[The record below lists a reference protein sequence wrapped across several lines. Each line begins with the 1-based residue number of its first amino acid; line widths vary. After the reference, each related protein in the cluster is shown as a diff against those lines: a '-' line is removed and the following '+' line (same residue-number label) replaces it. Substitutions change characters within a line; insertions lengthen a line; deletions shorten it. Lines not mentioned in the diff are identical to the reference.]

1 MLGLLEHR
9 SLLRRM
15 SQARSVDTVLD
26 LAKAIDQRSYETK
39 GFQELKASI
48 RNLSSISS
56 MTWEARE
63 KLPYIYH
70 QIENDKNI
78 TSKMDARARN
88 LITMSNLSVHSL
100 GGITSSSFRVLLS
113 WYGDDGRSDL
123 DLYLK
128 CPECNC
134 LVSHKDRICKCC
146 EEIHLT
152 VEKVGDE
159 KSSNL
164 GVEMVDVSS
173 PTGRNNFSKCIQSI
187 TKGGILDEAA
197 TQKGIQL
204 QIGDPIDLEADGIR
218 LLRPKLSRVEFDVDH
233 LGPSQMRSVQN
244 AIVQQASNET
254 YSLQVHLFAGD
265 PVAYEVLVQ
274 RVGFPDVLYQ
284 LPPHAETDEMED
296 IFSMSG
302 LQLQSKWEPLEL
314 D

>member
-1 MLGLLEHR
+1 M
-9 SLLRRM
+9 
-15 SQARSVDTVLD
+15 DTVLD
-26 LAKAIDQRSYETK
+26 FAKAMDQRSYETK
-39 GFQELKASI
+39 GFQDLKVTI

-88 LITMSNLSVHSL
+88 LMTMSNLSVHSL

-123 DLYLK
+123 DLYLQ

-152 VEKVGDE
+152 VEKDPGDDE
-159 KSSNL
+159 KFNL

-173 PTGRNNFSKCIQSI
+173 PTPNFSKCIQSI
-187 TKGGILDEAA
+187 TKGGLLDQAA

-204 QIGDPIDLEADGIR
+204 QIGDLIDEEADPIR
-218 LLRPKLSRVEFDVDH
+218 LLRPKICRVELDVDH

-244 AIVQQASNET
+244 VIVQQASNEN

-265 PVAYEVLVQ
+265 PVEYEVLVQ

-302 LQLQSKWEPLEL
+302 LQLESKWEPLEL

>member
-1 MLGLLEHR
+1 
-9 SLLRRM
+9 
-15 SQARSVDTVLD
+15 
-26 LAKAIDQRSYETK
+26 
-39 GFQELKASI
+39 
-48 RNLSSISS
+48 
-56 MTWEARE
+56 
-63 KLPYIYH
+63 
-70 QIENDKNI
+70 
-78 TSKMDARARN
+78 MDARARN

-204 QIGDPIDLEADGIR
+204 QIGDLIDLEADGIIR
-218 LLRPKLSRVEFDVDH
+218 LLRPKLSRVELDVDH

-244 AIVQQASNET
+244 VIVQQASNET

-314 D
+314 DWESCHLARDFGWEKCRHEAHDLTWNIWHTPSQLPTVWYPKCGTSFMKSYSMHWKSSLFWLLLLLIGSRWWRVWGLFQ